1 MTEVMKEYEYKNKN
15 GKSVNIKRKY
25 TIDGASNKRK
35 QKELDEFFAKNADR
49 FTDDVKI
56 KALLNEYNDSH
67 DVKISYSMFYTKYR
81 KLFGTKRERR
91 NKTEVDNKEEEINEE
106 EINEEEIEITDD
118 KINEEIEDG
127 TPPMEATRSAKDLSG
142 LGQSPCPES
151 VRTKELD
158 EK

>member
-1 MTEVMKEYEYKNKN
+1 MTEVMKEYEYTNKN
-15 GKSVNIKRKY
+15 GKSVSIKRKY

-49 FTDDVKI
+49 FTDNVKI
-56 KALLNEYNDSH
+56 KALLNEYNESH
-67 DVKISYSMFYTKYR
+67 DVKISYSMFYTKYK

-91 NKTEVDNKEEEINEE
+91 NKTNDNKEEE
-106 EINEEEIEITDD
+106 EIEEEIEITDD

>member
-1 MTEVMKEYEYKNKN
+1 MTEVMKKYEYKNKN

-35 QKELDEFFAKNADR
+35 QKELDEFFRENADR
-49 FTDDVKI
+49 FTDNVKI
-56 KALLNEYNDSH
+56 KALLNEYNESH

-91 NKTEVDNKEEEINEE
+91 NKTNDNKEEE
-106 EINEEEIEITDD
+106 EIEEEIEITDD

-142 LGQSPCPES
+142 LGVLPAE
-151 VRTKELD
+151 
-158 EK
+158 

>member
-91 NKTEVDNKEEEINEE
+91 NKALDDKPKEEVVDKV
-106 EINEEEIEITDD
+106 TDD
-118 KINEEIEDG
+118 SIKAFDATSEALEIVDTNINDQNVDE
-127 TPPMEATRSAKDLSG
+127 
-142 LGQSPCPES
+142 
-151 VRTKELD
+151 RT
-158 EK
+158 

>member
-35 QKELDEFFAKNADR
+35 QRELDEFFRENADR
-49 FTDDVKI
+49 FTDNVKI
-56 KALLNEYNDSH
+56 KALLNEYNESH

-91 NKTEVDNKEEEINEE
+91 NKAEVDNTN
-106 EINEEEIEITDD
+106 EEIEITDD
-118 KINEEIEDG
+118 KINEEEIEEELKAQGG
-127 TPPMEATRSAKDLSG
+127 TSGSPLRG
-142 LGQSPCPES
+142 LGSESRSEGIPAEGAKLPGPE
-151 VRTKELD
+151 VHEVY

>member
-35 QKELDEFFAKNADR
+35 QKELDEFFRENADR
-49 FTDDVKI
+49 FTDNVKI
-56 KALLNEYNDSH
+56 KALLNEYNESH
-67 DVKISYSMFYTKYR
+67 DVKISYSMFYTKYK

-91 NKTEVDNKEEEINEE
+91 NKTDEESTE
-106 EINEEEIEITDD
+106 
-118 KINEEIEDG
+118 
-127 TPPMEATRSAKDLSG
+127 
-142 LGQSPCPES
+142 
-151 VRTKELD
+151 ELD

>member
-35 QKELDEFFAKNADR
+35 QRELDEFFAKNADR
-49 FTDDVKI
+49 FTDNVKI
-56 KALLNEYNDSH
+56 KALLNEYNESH

-91 NKTEVDNKEEEINEE
+91 NKTNDNKEEEI
-106 EINEEEIEITDD
+106 
-118 KINEEIEDG
+118 
-127 TPPMEATRSAKDLSG
+127 EAESSFS
-142 LGQSPCPES
+142 SPVSCS
-151 VRTKELD
+151 CK
-158 EK
+158 

>member
-1 MTEVMKEYEYKNKN
+1 MTEVMKEYEYTNKN
-15 GKSVNIKRKY
+15 GKSVSIKRKY

-49 FTDDVKI
+49 FTDNVKI
-56 KALLNEYNDSH
+56 KALLHEYNESH
-67 DVKISYSMFYTKYR
+67 EIKISYSMFYTKYR

-91 NKTEVDNKEEEINEE
+91 NKADDKTKVDDKIEEPEEEEINDK
-106 EINEEEIEITDD
+106 ITDD
-118 KINEEIEDG
+118 KINEEEEDG
-127 TPPMEATRSAKDLSG
+127 TK
-142 LGQSPCPES
+142 CPES